1 MILTNFRDDMVRLAT
16 ILIPTIGE
24 EYRAT
29 EEDTEPS
36 MAVTVG
42 ADVNGWNFQ
51 TGDNSFTGDAYSF
64 ADWAVTYLTRD
75 TKPDDFADDV
85 IRQLQDVETDIF
97 E

>member
-1 MILTNFRDDMVRLAT
+1 MVRLAT
-16 ILIPTIGE
+16 ILIPTIGDD
-24 EYRAT
+24 YRAT

-42 ADVNGWNFQ
+42 ANAEGWNYQ
-51 TGDNSFTGDAYSF
+51 TGDNSFTGGAYGF

-75 TKPDDFADDV
+75 TVPADFADDV
-85 IRQLQDVETDIF
+85 ISQLQDVETEIF